1 MTGQLVIGDNVK
13 VLPKH
18 ESIMFN
24 KVIRHYSVSNDD
36 PMDSGQG
43 REDYT
48 LWVLSLFNN
57 LEAIPCVK
65 GSQLDLMGV
74 DILIRSDKGDI
85 PLQVKSSLCGVQ
97 TFLSKNSRA
106 KDMLVLWVD
115 TLDANSKKRLFYLLL
130 PVLQSM
136 GFSLKKQVKET
147 LNFKRELEN
156 RNIKQ
161 LNINTLKTIPNGLE
175 KMNILLKL
183 GIVNRRSDVY
193 VL

>member
-1 MTGQLVIGDNVK
+1 MTGQIVIGDNVK

-24 KVIRHYSVSNDD
+24 KVIKHYSVSNND

-65 GSQLDLMGV
+65 GSQLDLMEV